1 MGDWIINFDLDVFL
15 EVACVPEISTI
26 KDMYG
31 KSWVVTYTISE
42 NSYSCS
48 CKLFGREGILCSHI
62 FLVFKNRFVKVIP
75 DKYFHVRWLK
85 TALADAIRGPARSLR
100 ETEIPSDPKQ
110 LSKNK
115 AIDIFFSYMKNLMV
129 IVRSLICFS
138 WN

>member
-26 KDMYG
+26 KD
-31 KSWVVTYTISE
+31 I
-42 NSYSCS
+42 
-48 CKLFGREGILCSHI
+48 
-62 FLVFKNRFVKVIP
+62 FVKVIP